1 LLAEFEGPEA
11 WLGSGILPADLDES
25 EKVDMADFA
34 VLSGW
39 WMSHCPADW
48 PLKLAHQQIWHGLL
62 DGVTCF
68 L

>member
-34 VLSGW
+34 VLS
-39 WMSHCPADW
+39 S
-48 PLKLAHQQIWHGLL
+48 
-62 DGVTCF
+62 
-68 L
+68 